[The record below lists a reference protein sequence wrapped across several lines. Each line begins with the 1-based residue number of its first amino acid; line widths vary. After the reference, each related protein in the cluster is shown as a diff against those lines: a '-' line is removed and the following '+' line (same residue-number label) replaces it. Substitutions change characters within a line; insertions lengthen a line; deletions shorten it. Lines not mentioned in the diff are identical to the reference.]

1 MKGNISI
8 WKMLFIG
15 YCIVVQNGLE
25 NAVALNEPVWASS
38 SAVYEETPIKC
49 TKAEEF
55 WVKGIH
61 NKIHPILLQ
70 LVF

>member
-55 WVKGIH
+55 
-61 NKIHPILLQ
+61 
-70 LVF
+70 